1 VSIGGGAIRW
11 LAVVFALL
19 LLNTSLTFVNVW
31 PTLSIRPALALSPEV
46 AVAVLGLAALRA
58 RLAGRRR
65 IVVLRWLG
73 ALWVVLVLGRYVDV
87 TTRSL
92 YGREINL
99 YWDIRNIPDVGA
111 MLAFVA
117 NPWALLAFVVG
128 VLAVPLL
135 IYFPARWAF
144 ARVLAAMQHA
154 PQERRQG
161 VPVDAVRGGLV
172 GIGVATLLLGIA
184 QRVDERVPSTIVV
197 PEPSTAAYVRQAWKV
212 ASEIQRGGERRLP
225 AVPEVHSDLS
235 RVAGADVLLLFI
247 ESYGAVSWERPE
259 FRTALAPRRAD
270 FNSAITDTGRR
281 VVTAYVQSPT
291 FGGKS
296 WLAHIS
302 LLSGIDVLDEDTNA
316 ALMSEKRQTLVTE
329 FGSRGYRTVAI
340 MPGLQ
345 RGWPEGSFYGFNE
358 IYGAERLAY
367 RGPEFGWWD
376 ITDQFAIA
384 RMDELFI
391 APPQHSPVFVFMPS
405 ISSHTP
411 FLPTPP
417 YQPDWKRVLT
427 ARPYDEIVVERAW
440 SERPDWTDLGP
451 GYVKAMQYVYTTLSG
466 YLRLRSDRDLVLIII
481 GDHQPP
487 AAVSGEGATWNVP
500 IHIVTG
506 RDAVLERLIE
516 DGFQEGL
523 TPQRPV
529 TTSMAGLMPLLLNA
543 FGNNP

>member
-1 VSIGGGAIRW
+1 MSNREGALSL
-11 LAVVFALL
+11 LAFVFVLL
-19 LLNTSLTFVNVW
+19 LLNASLTFVNVW

-46 AVAVLGLAALRA
+46 AIAVLGLALVGP
-58 RLAGRRR
+58 RLAGGRRV
-65 IVVLRWLG
+65 VVLRWLG
-73 ALWVVLVLGRYVDV
+73 AVWVVLVLGRYIDV

-117 NPWALLAFVVG
+117 NPAALIGFVLGIV
-128 VLAVPLL
+128 AVPLL

-144 ARVLAAMQHA
+144 ALVADATRHERVRRGLIAA
-154 PQERRQG
+154 
-161 VPVDAVRGGLV
+161 
-172 GIGVATLLLGIA
+172 GIGTLLLGIA
-184 QRVDERVPSTIVV
+184 QRVDERVPSSVGV
-197 PEPSTAAYVRQAWKV
+197 AEPSTAAYVRQAWKV

-247 ESYGAVSWERPE
+247 ESYGAVSWDRPE
-259 FRTALAPRRAD
+259 FSRALVAGRAD
-270 FNSAITDTGRR
+270 LKSAIADTGRR

-316 ALMSEKRQTLVTE
+316 ALMSEKHHTLVTE
-329 FGSRGYRTVAI
+329 FGNRGYRTIAI

-345 RGWPEGSFYGFNE
+345 RGWPEGSFYGFTE
-358 IYGAERLAY
+358 IYGAERLGY

-384 RMDELFI
+384 RMDDLFI

-427 ARPYDEIVVERAW
+427 TQPYDEVVVERAW

-466 YLRLRSDRDLVLIII
+466 YLRLRSDRDLVMIIV

-500 IHIVTG
+500 IHVVTG
-506 RDAVLERLIE
+506 RGAVLDRLVE
-516 DGFQEGL
+516 HGFREGL
-523 TPQRPV
+523 APQRPV
-529 TTSMAGLMPLLLNA
+529 VTSMAGLMPMLLNA
-543 FGNNP
+543 FGDNP

>member
-1 VSIGGGAIRW
+1 MAFG
-11 LAVVFALL
+11 LALL
-19 LLNTSLTFVNVW
+19 LLNASLTFVNVW
-31 PTLSIRPALALSPEV
+31 PTLSIRPALALSPEL
-46 AVAVLGLAALRA
+46 AIAVLGLVALA
-58 RLAGRRR
+58 GKLAGRRR
-65 IVVLRWLG
+65 VLVLRALG
-73 ALWVVLVLGRYVDV
+73 AIWVVLVLGRYIDV

-117 NPWALLAFVVG
+117 HPGALIGFAVA

-135 IYFPARWAF
+135 IYFPVRWAF
-144 ARVLAAMQHA
+144 ARVLARMQHA
-154 PQERRQG
+154 PVRR
-161 VPVDAVRGGLV
+161 GLIA
-172 GIGVATLLLGIA
+172 IGTATLLLGIA
-184 QRVDERVPSTIVV
+184 QRVDERVPSTVAV
-197 PEPSTAAYVRQAWKV
+197 AEPSTAAYVRQAWKV
-212 ASEIQRGGERRLP
+212 ASEIQRGGARRLP
-225 AVPEVHSDLS
+225 AAPEVHSDLN
-235 RVAGADVLLLFI
+235 RVAGADVVLLFI
-247 ESYGAVSWERPE
+247 ESYGAVSWDRPA
-259 FRTALAPRRAD
+259 FSRALAPGRAD
-270 FNSAITDTGRR
+270 LQSAIADTGRR
-281 VVTAYVQSPT
+281 VATAYVQSPT

-316 ALMSEKRQTLVTE
+316 ALMAEKRQTLVTE

-367 RGPEFGWWD
+367 HGPEFGWWD
-376 ITDQFAIA
+376 ITDQFALA

-391 APPQHSPVFVFMPS
+391 APPQHTPVFVFMPS

-427 ARPYDEIVVERAW
+427 PHPYDEVIVERAW
-440 SERPDWTDLGP
+440 SEHPDWTDLGP

-466 YLRLRSDRDLVLIII
+466 YLRLRPDRDLVMIIV

-500 IHIVTG
+500 IHVVTG
-506 RDAVLERLIE
+506 RGAVLDRLV
-516 DGFQEGL
+516 DQGFREGL
-523 TPQRPV
+523 VPQRPV
-529 TTSMAGLMPLLLNA
+529 LTSMAGLMPMLLNA

>member
-1 VSIGGGAIRW
+1 MSNRAQTISWVAF
-11 LAVVFALL
+11 VFALL

-46 AVAVLGLAALRA
+46 AIAVLGLAIVGPG
-58 RLAGRRR
+58 LAGRRR
-65 IVVLRWLG
+65 VLVLRWLG
-73 ALWVVLVLGRYVDV
+73 AFWVVLVVGRYIDV

-117 NPWALLAFVVG
+117 NPMALIGFALGIV
-128 VLAVPLL
+128 AVPLL
-135 IYFPARWAF
+135 IYFPVRWAF
-144 ARVLAAMQHA
+144 ARVAAAIPHA
-154 PQERRQG
+154 PVRR
-161 VPVDAVRGGLV
+161 GL
-172 GIGVATLLLGIA
+172 IAAAIATLLLGIA
-184 QRVDERVPSTIVV
+184 QRVDERVPSTVSVV
-197 PEPSTAAYVRQAWKV
+197 EPSTAAYARQAWKV
-212 ASEIQRGGERRLP
+212 ASEIQRGGERQLP
-225 AVPEVHSDLS
+225 ASPDVHSDLS

-259 FRTALAPRRAD
+259 FSRALAPGRAD
-270 FNSAITDTGRR
+270 FTAAIADTGRR

-316 ALMSEKRQTLVTE
+316 ALMSEKHDTLVTE
-329 FGSRGYRTVAI
+329 FAGRGYRTVAI

-358 IYGAERLAY
+358 IYGAARLAY

-391 APPQHSPVFVFMPS
+391 APPQHAPAFVFMPS

-466 YLRLRSDRDLVLIII
+466 YLRLRSDRDLVMIIV

-500 IHIVTG
+500 VHVVTG
-506 RDAVLERLIE
+506 RGAVLDRLVDE
-516 DGFQEGL
+516 GFREGL
-523 TPQRPV
+523 VPQRPV
-529 TTSMAGLMPLLLNA
+529 LTSMAGLMPMLLNA

>member
-1 VSIGGGAIRW
+1 VSNGGGTNRW
-11 LAVVFALL
+11 LGLFIALVVI
-19 LLNTSLTFVNVW
+19 NTSLTFVNVW
-31 PTLSIRPALALSPEV
+31 PTLSIRPTLALSPEV
-46 AVAVLGLAALRA
+46 AITVLGLAVFGSALV
-58 RLAGRRR
+58 GSRR
-65 IVVLRWLG
+65 IVVLRWLSI
-73 ALWVVLVLGRYVDV
+73 LWVILVLGRYVDV

-99 YWDIRNIPDVGA
+99 YWDTRNIPDVGA

-117 NPWALLAFVVG
+117 NPWVLIGVVVT

-144 ARVLAAMQHA
+144 GRVLAATQH
-154 PQERRQG
+154 PPVRQG
-161 VPVDAVRGGLV
+161 LIT
-172 GIGVATLLLGIA
+172 IGVATLLLGIA
-184 QRVDERVPSTIVV
+184 QRIDERVPSTIAV
-197 PEPSTAAYVRQAWKV
+197 PEPSSAAYVRQAWKV
-212 ASEIQRGGERRLP
+212 ASEIQRGGERFLP
-225 AVPEVHSDLS
+225 AGPEVHSDLS

-259 FRTALAPRRAD
+259 FSRALAPGRAD
-270 FNSAITDTGRR
+270 FTSTIADTGRR

-316 ALMSEKRQTLVTE
+316 ALMAEKRQTLVAE

-427 ARPYDEIVVERAW
+427 PQPYDEIVVERAW

-466 YLRLRSDRDLVLIII
+466 YLRLRSDRDLVMIIV

-487 AAVSGEGATWNVP
+487 AAVTGEGATWNVP
-500 IHIVTG
+500 IHIITS
-506 RDAVLERLIE
+506 RDAVLDRLIE
-516 DGFQEGL
+516 RGFQEGL

-529 TTSMAGLMPLLLNA
+529 TASMAGLMPLLLNA